1 MSIRKIFIFSLLFS
15 LLFNFFFYY
24 FFESKKALG
33 QGAYCQ
39 PLPYLN
45 FGEPWPGSGHL
56 VMTSSTP
63 NVLIK
68 YSGSGLITGTGS
80 SGQVAFWTGS
90 VSIGGNNNLFWDNT
104 NKRLGIST
112 TTPQTS
118 LHVVGNVTADA
129 FLGTINAAN
138 VSSGQ
143 FGANTGG
150 GNYYFMGNVG
160 IGTTNPGASLD
171 VAGNARI
178 SGDIDISG
186 SNRWTIHSPDDGRTS
201 LYIAPWGG
209 TGWNWG
215 AQTRFENNGNVYF
228 SGNVGIG
235 TTNPIGRLGVVGGLI
250 YAGDTNTR
258 FGAQMSGDDAGRG
271 VFGSNIYVAGD
282 NTIRTFGTHASYG
295 YSGVSFEWGNIKFY
309 SQGGATVQDAIVSP
323 STRMIINTDGNV
335 GIGTTNPTVKLDVRG
350 VLSVG
355 SSGVWSSE
363 DFIGLEPSGS
373 FNRIIFNNLRFYE
386 GGYGDVVTINGGNV
400 GIGTTNPTAKLH
412 ILESSSPD
420 GLIIDSP
427 GWPIRRF
434 IQRGGIIV
442 EAFSSYD
449 PNPFYS
455 FKDKIMRVAKP
466 TIDFSNFNPWGK
478 ADQWSL
484 RVYGCIYIPT
494 PGSYTFYLTTD
505 DGARFWLNW
514 NLLVDKWIDQG
525 LTTYTVS
532 YSFSSPGW
540 HYIRIDHYE
549 NVGGERLLLEWSGPG
564 ISRSIISSYYLGICW
579 PDAF

>member
-129 FLGTINAAN
+129 FLGTINAVN

-235 TTNPIGRLGVVGGLI
+235 TTNP
-250 YAGDTNTR
+250 
-258 FGAQMSGDDAGRG
+258 
-271 VFGSNIYVAGD
+271 
-282 NTIRTFGTHASYG
+282 
-295 YSGVSFEWGNIKFY
+295 
-309 SQGGATVQDAIVSP
+309 
-323 STRMIINTDGNV
+323 
-335 GIGTTNPTVKLDVRG
+335 TVKLDVRG

-355 SSGVWSSE
+355 PSGAWGSE

-455 FKDKIMRVAKP
+455 FKDKIMRITKP
-466 TIDFSNFNPWGK
+466 TIDFLDFNPWGK

-505 DGARFWLNW
+505 DGARFWLNQYI
-514 NLLVDKWIDQG
+514 LVDQWRDQG
-525 LTTYTVS
+525 TTYTVS
-532 YSFSSPGW
+532 YSFPSSGW
-540 HYIRIDHYE
+540 YPIRIDHYE
-549 NVGGERLLLEWSGPG
+549 NGGGERLLLEWSGPG

-579 PDAF
+579 PDLF

>member
-160 IGTTNPGASLD
+160 IGTTG
-171 VAGNARI
+171 
-178 SGDIDISG
+178 
-186 SNRWTIHSPDDGRTS
+186 
-201 LYIAPWGG
+201 
-209 TGWNWG
+209 
-215 AQTRFENNGNVYF
+215 
-228 SGNVGIG
+228 
-235 TTNPIGRLGVVGGLI
+235 PIGRLGVVGGLI

-271 VFGSNIYVAGD
+271 VFGSNMYVAGD

-309 SQGGATVQDAIVSP
+309 SQGGATVQDAIVNP

-335 GIGTTNPTVKLDVRG
+335 GIGTTNP
-350 VLSVG
+350 
-355 SSGVWSSE
+355 E
-363 DFIGLEPSGS
+363 
-373 FNRIIFNNLRFYE
+373 
-386 GGYGDVVTINGGNV
+386 
-400 GIGTTNPTAKLH
+400 AKLH

-427 GWPIRRF
+427 GWPIRRI
-434 IQRGGIIV
+434 IQRGGVIV
-442 EAFSSYD
+442 EAFVGYD
-449 PNPFYS
+449 TRHFFS
-455 FKDKIMRVAKP
+455 FRDKIMRITKP
-466 TIDFSNFNPWGK
+466 TIDFTDFNPAGI

-494 PGSYTFYLTTD
+494 PGTYTFYLTTD
-505 DGARFWLNW
+505 DGAIFWVNQDYR
-514 NLLVDKWIDQG
+514 LVNQWRDQPP
-525 LTTYTVS
+525 TTYTVS
-532 YSFSSPGW
+532 FSFPSSGW
-540 HYIRIDHYE
+540 YPITIDHYD

-579 PDAF
+579 PDLH

>member
-160 IGTTNPGASLD
+160 IGTT
-171 VAGNARI
+171 
-178 SGDIDISG
+178 
-186 SNRWTIHSPDDGRTS
+186 SP
-201 LYIAPWGG
+201 A
-209 TGWNWG
+209 
-215 AQTRFENNGNVYF
+215 
-228 SGNVGIG
+228 
-235 TTNPIGRLGVVGGLI
+235 
-250 YAGDTNTR
+250 
-258 FGAQMSGDDAGRG
+258 
-271 VFGSNIYVAGD
+271 
-282 NTIRTFGTHASYG
+282 
-295 YSGVSFEWGNIKFY
+295 
-309 SQGGATVQDAIVSP
+309 
-323 STRMIINTDGNV
+323 
-335 GIGTTNPTVKLDVRG
+335 
-350 VLSVG
+350 
-355 SSGVWSSE
+355 
-363 DFIGLEPSGS
+363 
-373 FNRIIFNNLRFYE
+373 
-386 GGYGDVVTINGGNV
+386 
-400 GIGTTNPTAKLH
+400 AKLH
-412 ILESSSPD
+412 IFESSYPD